1 MAILEVL
8 ISNRTVVVMR
18 VRIGVIKGGGEV
30 KYERGRKIYLGERN
44 RKRERGT
51 PRVSSRE

>member
-8 ISNRTVVVMR
+8 IRNRTVVVMR